1 MRSLTPLKMSL
12 ELESVPFPL
21 VPPVSTDRHSLM
33 HSSNEGV
40 VALIPTPLSSVSL
53 IADPVTV
60 SVSEVFFGGVFL
72 SSKSSPAIPLSPEP
86 VSTSTACVDEV
97 VAVEGAGVLTIVGAE
112 LFVSN
117 EILSFFLELLTR
129 DQFHI
134 VKVQSQ
140 FLDLGAI
147 NIGIDCNLKRT
158 I

>member
-1 MRSLTPLKMSL
+1 MRSLTLLKMSL

-86 VSTSTACVDEV
+86 VSTSTACIDEV

-117 EILSFFLELLTR
+117 EKLSFYFKITYGR
-129 DQFHI
+129 SISH
-134 VKVQSQ
+134 
-140 FLDLGAI
+140 
-147 NIGIDCNLKRT
+147 R
-158 I
+158 